1 MKKMLLAML
10 HCKCPRCYQGDMFKY
25 RLRSLKNPIKP
36 NADCAHC
43 GLHYELE
50 PGFFWG
56 AMYFSYAISVGVSV
70 VAAAL
75 LYFMAGDPSTLVYVV
90 VLMGVMLGCS
100 PFSMRYARVLMLYLF
115 GEVNERKQKP

>member
-36 NADCAHC
+36 NAECAHC

-70 VAAAL
+70 LAAADDNEIDCL
-75 LYFMAGDPSTLVYVV
+75 INEKMIEAARFAEKVLILRKPLYALDRTASLEY
-90 VLMGVMLGCS
+90 
-100 PFSMRYARVLMLYLF
+100 
-115 GEVNERKQKP
+115 